1 MPPSILGKFPYS
13 RCWMSVRPSTRS
25 TILSCWSAFPNLT
38 VSPAR
43 PTGGSSHLYR
53 SVDRPFDSGV
63 PRHRLPWFVSVYPRA
78 QSSAQSCTF
87 SIRPMSPHLWIV
99 ESFGLRVHL
108 YADDTQLYGFSSPD
122 DSAALADLIRR
133 AIDSVSEWMAS
144 NRLLLN
150 GDKTQYIWFGT
161 KQQLGKRDVQRLTDI
176 SPALTST
183 SVVRNL
189 GVLLDSE
196 LTMVNH
202 VTKLCQ
208 VCFFPTP
215 TVARGATFAHTGCDA
230 HTGPRLRL
238 LPDRLLQ

>member
-1 MPPSILGKFPYS
+1 MLIL
-13 RCWMSVRPSTRS
+13 
-25 TILSCWSAFPNLT
+25 
-38 VSPAR
+38 
-43 PTGGSSHLYR
+43 
-53 SVDRPFDSGV
+53 FDV
-63 PRHRLPWFVSVYPRA
+63 
-78 QSSAQSCTF
+78 
-87 SIRPMSPHLWIV
+87 M

-108 YADDTQLYGFSSPD
+108 YADDTQLYGSSSPD

-208 VCFFPTP
+208 VCFFQL
-215 TVARGATFAHTGCDA
+215 R
-230 HTGPRLRL
+230 RLRAVRRSL
-238 LPDRLLQ
+238 TPDVTLTLVHAFVCSRIDYCNSALYGRRSFNFGSSAVDPQRCCQADSPCSEIRTYFSSDT

>member
-1 MPPSILGKFPYS
+1 M
-13 RCWMSVRPSTRS
+13 
-25 TILSCWSAFPNLT
+25 
-38 VSPAR
+38 
-43 PTGGSSHLYR
+43 
-53 SVDRPFDSGV
+53 
-63 PRHRLPWFVSVYPRA
+63 
-78 QSSAQSCTF
+78 
-87 SIRPMSPHLWIV
+87 

-189 GVLLDSE
+189 GVPTRLGAHHGEPRHQALPS
-196 LTMVNH
+196 L
-202 VTKLCQ
+202 
-208 VCFFPTP
+208 FFSNSDGC
-215 TVARGATFAHTGCDA
+215 ARCDVRS
-230 HTGPRLRL
+230 HRM
-238 LPDRLLQ
+238 